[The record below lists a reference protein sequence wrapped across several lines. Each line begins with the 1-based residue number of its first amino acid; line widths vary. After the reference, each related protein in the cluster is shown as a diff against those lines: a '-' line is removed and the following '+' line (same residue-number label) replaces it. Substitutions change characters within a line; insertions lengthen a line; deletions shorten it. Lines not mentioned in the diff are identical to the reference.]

1 MNLPKEFPELKALL
15 EKMRAPFRKFEPLI
29 EIEPVQVTG
38 DEYDVIDRVIPIVQN
53 RKAVLYLEDA
63 WTYHINYKDYPKY
76 HVLHCKT
83 LQSMQKAGQYARY
96 HASTRTDGQFLVK
109 LSDDEER
116 SLFKLNLC
124 KNCLAMLTVQY
135 GTDVFPP
142 DPKEFPLA
150 DWFETFKNAEDFDQI
165 NSSDGSFDYL
175 SEDWKKRSLACR
187 ENASWTCR
195 QCNVNLE
202 TDRHFLHA
210 HHQWGTKY
218 NDPEDLIALCIHCH
232 SQQPG
237 GGHKVLATYPEHQ
250 QFMEKY
256 GNIQRRFHQS
266 DLSNIPNPIIQ
277 EENTALRK
285 QVL

>member
-1 MNLPKEFPELKALL
+1 MLKE
-15 EKMRAPFRKFEPLI
+15 
-29 EIEPVQVTG
+29 
-38 DEYDVIDRVIPIVQN
+38 
-53 RKAVLYLEDA
+53 
-63 WTYHINYKDYPKY
+63 
-76 HVLHCKT
+76 
-83 LQSMQKAGQYARY
+83 
-96 HASTRTDGQFLVK
+96 
-109 LSDDEER
+109 
-116 SLFKLNLC
+116 
-124 KNCLAMLTVQY
+124 QY

-150 DWFETFKNAEDFDQI
+150 DWFETFENAKEFDQI
-165 NSSDGSFDYL
+165 NSSDGSFDY
-175 SEDWKKRSLACR
+175 SSKDWKERSLACR
-187 ENASWTCR
+187 ENASWIC
-195 QCNVNLE
+195 QKCNINLE
-202 TDRHFLHA
+202 TDPHFLHA

-250 QFMEKY
+250 QFMKKY

-285 QVL
+285 QML